1 MIATRQRPQV
11 EVMVSDKY
19 TQMFEVIK
27 RISEMEH
34 NSVEEV
40 KKSRKHAT
48 KLVAEGFG
56 VDIRT
61 VMDKFSQRKM
71 GISGVNHFDLLVFEF
86 LNKINSELVQIS
98 INACNKSEDYLAIDS
113 FFAEF

>member
-1 MIATRQRPQV
+1 M
-11 EVMVSDKY
+11 VMVSDKY

-40 KKSRKHAT
+40 KKSRKEAT
-48 KLVAEGFG
+48 KLVAEELGI
-56 VDIRT
+56 DIRT
-61 VMDKFSQRKM
+61 VMDKFSKRKM
-71 GISGVNHFDLLVFEF
+71 GISGVNHFDQLVFEF
-86 LNKINSELVQIS
+86 LNKINRELVQIS

-113 FFAEF
+113 FFVEF